1 MRWTL
6 LLVGLAGIVAAGCAN
21 PMKVLT
27 ANRICG
33 TVKTDNHLVM
43 EMGVTPDGGKVEAT
57 PLGKACCDGPR
68 VAILD
73 VDGLLLN
80 QDFTGPMSMGENP
93 VSLFREKLDG
103 IAADPHVKAVVLRI
117 NTYGGA
123 VTATDILW
131 HDLREFKERTKL
143 PVVACLLDVT
153 AGGGY
158 YLATAAD
165 VIVAHPTS
173 ITGGVGVI
181 LNLYNLRE
189 QMGQFNILPQEVK
202 SGRLIDMGTGT
213 KLLPDEVRKLLE
225 KMATEYHDRFKEVVI
240 AARPRVDPKRETTFD
255 GRVFTAREAM
265 ERGLVDRL
273 GYIDDAACLA
283 REMAHC
289 PEAGLVLY
297 RRANDPARSPYAVTP
312 NTPLHAT
319 LLPLSVPGMDR
330 SKLPTFLYLWQPEAT
345 MPRLSGR

>member
-1 MRWTL
+1 MRRAIL
-6 LLVGLAGIVAAGCAN
+6 LIGLTALVAAGCAS
-21 PMKVLT
+21 PMRILS

-33 TVKTDNHLVM
+33 TVNTENHVVM
-43 EMGVTPDGGKVEAT
+43 EMGVTPDGGNVVAT
-57 PLGKACCDGPR
+57 PLGRAGCDGPR

-93 VSLFREKLDG
+93 VSLFREKLDA
-103 IAADPHVKAVVLRI
+103 IACDPNVKAVVLRI

-173 ITGGVGVI
+173 VTGGIGVI

-189 QMGQFNILPQEVK
+189 QMGQFNITPQEIK
-202 SGRLIDMGTGT
+202 AGRLIDMGTVT
-213 KLLPDEVRKLLE
+213 KMLPDDVRKLLE
-225 KMATEYHDRFKEVVI
+225 KMATEYHDRFKQIVV
-240 AARPRVDPKRETTFD
+240 AARPKVDRDRESTFD
-255 GRVFTAREAM
+255 GRVFTAKSALEL
-265 ERGLVDRL
+265 GLVDKL
-273 GYIDDAACLA
+273 GYMDDAAALA
-283 REMAHC
+283 REMSQC
-289 PEAGLVLY
+289 PDAGLVLY
-297 RRANDPARSPYAVTP
+297 RRKNDPARSPYAVTP

-345 MPRLSGR
+345 MPRLGGR